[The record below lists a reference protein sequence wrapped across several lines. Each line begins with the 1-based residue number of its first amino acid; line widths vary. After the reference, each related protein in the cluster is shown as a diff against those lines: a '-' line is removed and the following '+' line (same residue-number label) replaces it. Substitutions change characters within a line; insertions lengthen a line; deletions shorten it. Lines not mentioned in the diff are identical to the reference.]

1 MTKKVRERERMGEI
15 SHAFPAN
22 TGDSKTLDE
31 ITTTRFDLPREEP
44 AGIVHRVDW
53 SQLTR

>member
-1 MTKKVRERERMGEI
+1 MGEI
-15 SHAFPAN
+15 SHAFRAN
-22 TGDSKTLDE
+22 AGDSKTVDE
-31 ITTTRFDLPREEP
+31 ITTTQFDLPREEP